1 MPENK
6 ENENMGGG
14 RIEVD
19 GREENPKI
27 EVMVWRLGRE
37 EAAAEPRRCLRRI
50 QRERTKKKAE
60 GGGRVF
66 RVRRRRE
73 SIFIDKEGGRACLVR
88 EK

>member
-1 MPENK
+1 M
-6 ENENMGGG
+6 
-14 RIEVD
+14 
-19 GREENPKI
+19 REENPKI
-27 EVMVWRLGRE
+27 EVVVWRLGRE
-37 EAAAEPRRCLRRI
+37 KAAAAEPRRCRRRI

>member
-1 MPENK
+1 M
-6 ENENMGGG
+6 
-14 RIEVD
+14 
-19 GREENPKI
+19 REENPKI
-27 EVMVWRLGRE
+27 EVVVWRLGRE
-37 EAAAEPRRCLRRI
+37 KAAAAEPRRCRRRI
-50 QRERTKKKAE
+50 QRERTKKKVE